1 MNIGILNPGN
11 MGVAVAQ
18 TMVNSGNNVY
28 WISAGRS
35 DATRQRAEAAGL
47 IEVSSG
53 IDMIATCQAI
63 VCVCPPHAA
72 VDVAEMVIGAGF
84 KGIYVDANAIAPRT
98 AKQIGALMHTAGVD
112 FVDGGIIGGPPTKPA
127 TTWLDRAGPKA
138 STVENW
144 FAAGPLETELLND
157 QIGAASGIKMCFA
170 ASTKAY
176 NALLT
181 AVMGAAEGLGVR
193 NSLENQ
199 WDRYTPGF
207 SEQKKAGVTSVA
219 YNKAWRFTGEM
230 EEMVKTWEDLNI
242 PNGFFEASAEVYQRI
257 GHLRESA
264 GEQTIEEVLKQ
275 VQGQA

>member
-1 MNIGILNPGN
+1 

-127 TTWLDRAGPKA
+127 TTWLYLSGPKA